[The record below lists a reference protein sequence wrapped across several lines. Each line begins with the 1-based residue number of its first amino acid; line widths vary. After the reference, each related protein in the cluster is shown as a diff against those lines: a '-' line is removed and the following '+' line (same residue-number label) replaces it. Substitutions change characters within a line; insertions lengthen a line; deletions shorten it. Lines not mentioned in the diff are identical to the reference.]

1 MHMGFAKHSN
11 NWILH
16 FITSH
21 QKVKTWGTIAM

>member
-1 MHMGFAKHSN
+1 MNVEFAKHSN

-21 QKVKTWGTIAM
+21 QKVKTRGTMAI